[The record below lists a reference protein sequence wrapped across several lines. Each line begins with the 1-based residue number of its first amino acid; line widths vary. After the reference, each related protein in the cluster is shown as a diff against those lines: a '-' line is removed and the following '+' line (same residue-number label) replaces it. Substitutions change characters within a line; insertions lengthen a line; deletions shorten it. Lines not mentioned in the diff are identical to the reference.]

1 MKIALLNLQYDNNY
15 GGNLQRYALMTIL
28 QRMGHDVT
36 HLNLR
41 FKFYPDNKLKYLKIL
56 FWRIYDRVIH
66 GRRTPIFQEFYQRK
80 NYYRDCQNTESFYNK
95 YIKHTKIIESKK
107 KLSKFQKFDV
117 FIVGSDQVW
126 RKKFTQM
133 HGVESFFFDFVKDST
148 KRIIAYGAS
157 LGSSESELSKEDIEK
172 LTPFYKRFS
181 NVSVRELSALH
192 LLDEYNWSNPQ
203 PTLVLDPTLLLN
215 KKDYID
221 IINNNK
227 TSNCPG
233 NLFCYILDLNN
244 GIEAQI
250 NHIAQTKNL
259 CPFFSSLKQNCISV
273 PQWLRAFND
282 SKFIITD
289 SYHGVLFSIIFQKP
303 FYFFQNQFRGNAR
316 FENLQQIFNIQ
327 ANQEISN
334 FSCINKELKKQ
345 KNHSFLFLSNALQ

>member
-15 GGNLQRYALMTIL
+15 GGNLQRYALMTVL

-41 FKFYPDNKLKYLKIL
+41 FKFFPESKLQYFKII

-66 GRRTPIFQEFYQRK
+66 GKRAPIFQEFHQRK
-80 NYYRDCQNTESFYNK
+80 KYYRDCQNTESFYNK
-95 YIKHTKIIESKK
+95 YIKHTKNIESKK
-107 KLSKFQKFDV
+107 ELKKFQEFDA

-133 HGVESFFFDFVKDST
+133 HGIESFFFDFVKDST
-148 KRIIAYGAS
+148 KKIIAYGAS
-157 LGSSESELSKEDIEK
+157 LGSSENELSKEDLEK
-172 LTPFYKRFS
+172 LTPLYKRFS

-192 LLDEYNWSNPQ
+192 LLEKYHWSNPQ

-215 KKDYID
+215 KEDYID
-221 IINNNK
+221 IINNNM

-233 NLFCYILDLNN
+233 NLFCYILDLSID
-244 GIEAQI
+244 IEKQI
-250 NHIAQTKNL
+250 HQIAQTKKL
-259 CPFFSSLKQNCISV
+259 RPFFSSLKQNGISI
-273 PQWLRAFND
+273 PQWLRAFHD

-327 ANQEISN
+327 ANQEINDSTHLYE
-334 FSCINKELKKQ
+334 ELYKYKKD
-345 KNHSFLFLSNALQ
+345 SFVFLENALQ

>member
-80 NYYRDCQNTESFYNK
+80 KYYRDCQNTESFYNK
-95 YIKHTKIIESKK
+95 YIKHTKNIESKK
-107 KLSKFQKFDV
+107 ELKKFQEFDA

-133 HGVESFFFDFVKDST
+133 HGIESFFFDFVKDST
-148 KRIIAYGAS
+148 KKIIAYGAS
-157 LGSSESELSKEDIEK
+157 LGSSENELSKEDLEE
-172 LTPFYKRFS
+172 LTPLYKRFS

-192 LLDEYNWSNPQ
+192 LLEKYHWSNPQ

-233 NLFCYILDLNN
+233 NLFCYILDLNID
-244 GIEAQI
+244 IEKQI
-250 NHIAQTKNL
+250 HQIAQTKKL
-259 CPFFSSLKQNCISV
+259 RPFFSSLKQNGISI
-273 PQWLRAFND
+273 PQWLRAFHD

-327 ANQEISN
+327 ANQEINDSTHLYE
-334 FSCINKELKKQ
+334 ELYKYKKD
-345 KNHSFLFLSNALQ
+345 SFVFLENALQ